1 MLRFKVMKTFVVGL
15 AAAAFIFGSC
25 PQARAAVLVQYD
37 FTGNSDVASTVHANI
52 TAGNFLVGPGI
63 TASFSANGNPGPS
76 RSVNA
81 ATTGTVQDDNDGFGF
96 TLTADSGF
104 LLNLNTFTL
113 TFDALNVDSS
123 TGNQT
128 ANWAVRTSVLGFSVN
143 VGTGTFDENG
153 TAVAMTFTG
162 AEYDGLS
169 SVEVR
174 LYMWD
179 PNGSQEMLFDN
190 VTLNG
195 SVVPEPVNV
204 ALGVFG
210 LCAVGFTAGRRY
222 LRKRS

>member
-1 MLRFKVMKTFVVGL
+1 MKKSVVGL
-15 AAAAFIFGSC
+15 AVAVFIGAGY

-37 FTGNSDVASTVHANI
+37 FTGNSDVASTVHANT
-52 TAGNFLVGPGI
+52 TATDFFAGPGI
-63 TASFSANGNPGPS
+63 TVGFSANGNPAPS
-76 RSVNA
+76 RSVDA
-81 ATTGTVQDDNDGFGF
+81 STTGATQDDNDGFGF

-123 TGNQT
+123 VGNQT
-128 ANWAVRTSVLGFSVN
+128 ANWAVRTSVLGFAVN
-143 VGTGTFDENG
+143 IGTGTFDENG
-153 TAVAMTFTG
+153 TAVSMTFTG
-162 AEYDGLS
+162 AEYDGLTS
-169 SVEVR
+169 IEVR

-195 SVVPEPVNV
+195 AVSVIPEPVNV

-210 LCAVGFTAGRRY
+210 LCAVGFAVGRRY
-222 LRKRS
+222 LRKRV